1 MTAGECM
8 TGTAFEVTLETLR
21 LQILGGSN
29 IETTITGSAL
39 KDVNVKRTYAADGAR
54 LILDD
59 EGGGSLLGSLAQMNN
74 RAHERERDKAE
85 QNKQQNFPPNDP
97 TGDKTVAGL
106 LDKSRNPNS

>member
-1 MTAGECM
+1 
-8 TGTAFEVTLETLR
+8 
-21 LQILGGSN
+21 
-29 IETTITGSAL
+29 L

>member
-1 MTAGECM
+1 MA
-8 TGTAFEVTLETLR
+8 
-21 LQILGGSN
+21 
-29 IETTITGSAL
+29 TTS
-39 KDVNVKRTYAADGAR
+39 YAADGAR

-59 EGGGSLLGSLAQMNN
+59 GGSLLGSLAQMNN

-85 QNKQQNFPPNDP
+85 QNKQQNFPTNDL